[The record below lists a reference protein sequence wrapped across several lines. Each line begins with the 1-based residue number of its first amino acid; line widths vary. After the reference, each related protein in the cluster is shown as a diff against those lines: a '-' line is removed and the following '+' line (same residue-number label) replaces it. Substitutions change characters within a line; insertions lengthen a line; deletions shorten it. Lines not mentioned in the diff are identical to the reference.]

1 MIIGKKG
8 IASEMSLLK
17 QRIQL
22 TITNNWPFIW
32 HETVLKHFLLLES
45 LSTLGAEILDKL
57 TIDLNALISLKEFKE
72 KAKMG
77 MP

>member
-1 MIIGKKG
+1 MTWNCVKTFSFVGVISI
-8 IASEMSLLK
+8 
-17 QRIQL
+17 
-22 TITNNWPFIW
+22 
-32 HETVLKHFLLLES
+32 
-45 LSTLGAEILDKL
+45 LGAEILDKL